1 MCNFMVSGWKLK
13 KEYIYIY
20 VCVCVCVCMCDFY
33 LVREN
38 EGEFKATYVILV
50 RRDILGD
57 QQSISY

>member
-1 MCNFMVSGWKLK
+1 
-13 KEYIYIY
+13 
-20 VCVCVCVCMCDFY
+20 VCVCVCVCVCDFY